1 MIYKATFGA
10 KNIHNRPSIRK
21 KHAIF
26 LNQFSFNQSN
36 ICFQGQVKLFRSLI
50 KLLPENRRETI
61 RVEIIRCTFSYFS

>member
-10 KNIHNRPSIRK
+10 KKYPQSTINKK